1 MDKTIDFVNLTLCI
15 CAKDGVITQVE
26 EEKTFE
32 LIHAFSS
39 LESNDLKTLSRADFE
54 KQIDNFFASKSQ
66 LEDYLKEFNNK
77 KLLNDCLL
85 IAKNSA
91 ASDGFDIKENIAYRK
106 ALSLSD
112 IEYED
117 LKKWED

>member
-15 CAKDGVITQVE
+15 CAKDGVITQIE
-26 EEKTFE
+26 TEKTFE
-32 LIHAFSS
+32 LIRAFSS
-39 LESNDLKTLSRADFE
+39 RESNDLKVLSRADFE
-54 KQIDNFFASKSQ
+54 KLMDNFFASNSQ

-77 KLLNDCLL
+77 ELLKECLL
-85 IAKNSA
+85 IAKDSA
-91 ASDGFDIKENIAYRK
+91 ASDGFHIRENIAYRK

-112 IEYED
+112 IEDED